1 MFLVLFYFSQSST
14 HQPSF
19 PTNSSEPKVSFLAY
33 WGIFWQIHVL
43 FDTHNMGVS
52 TVSVVSPVGH
62 TLSTASSWCW
72 KQKRV
77 IASSTY
83 HEPVTRVNM
92 GFTICGLVLLCCDGI
107 VRDHESWSG
116 FSIQKWGWSMS
127 SQEFVVVWKLPA
139 LIGEELDELFNR
151 AWILLGILIVCFCF
165 LLLLEIASGS
175 SFCILV
181 YLKVR
186 ISNQVS

>member
-1 MFLVLFYFSQSST
+1 MYLLFETSHENFKSRNLMFLVLFYFSQSST

-92 GFTICGLVLLCCDGI
+92 GFTICGFVLWRNCQ
-107 VRDHESWSG
+107 RS
-116 FSIQKWGWSMS
+116 
-127 SQEFVVVWKLPA
+127 WKL
-139 LIGEELDELFNR
+139 IWFFD
-151 AWILLGILIVCFCF
+151 
-165 LLLLEIASGS
+165 S
-175 SFCILV
+175 
-181 YLKVR
+181 KVR
-186 ISNQVS
+186 LINVFTRVCCCVKTTCSNWWRIGWII